1 MFPVA
6 RFQICVVDFVL
17 GCILKMFMVLHVAVL
32 SVSKYH
38 FECAIVLHVA
48 AFVLKSCFLQAD
60 RQTDGRIDGRTDRQ
74 TDGQTDG
81 QADLQSLSD
90 VLHIAV
96 FCYIFLHSLT
106 TCVFM
111 SSHS

>member
-1 MFPVA
+1 MYFENVYGAARCRLVRVEISFRMCYCVA
-6 RFQICVVDFVL
+6 CCCLCVE
-17 GCILKMFMVLHVAVL
+17 ILFFAG
-32 SVSKYH
+32 
-38 FECAIVLHVA
+38 
-48 AFVLKSCFLQAD
+48 
-60 RQTDGRIDGRTDRQ
+60 RQTDRRTDRRTDRQ